1 MALSIHTR
9 YIGSFMSTSPSRLV
23 AVVEDDDPLRKAL
36 GRLLK
41 AGGFEPALF
50 PSAEAFLE
58 ASLTPLCLVLDVS
71 LPGMSGLALQERLG
85 AAGNAPPIIMITALH
100 DAGIR
105 ERAEQN
111 GCAGFFLKPVD
122 GNLLIAI
129 IESFAT
135 CRATVS
141 DASAPPG

>member
-1 MALSIHTR
+1 MTA
-9 YIGSFMSTSPSRLV
+9 STSRLV

-50 PSAEAFLE
+50 QSAEAYLE
-58 ASLTPLCLVLDVS
+58 ASPTPLCIVVDVS
-71 LPGMSGLALQERLG
+71 LPGLSGLELQERLC

-105 ERAEQN
+105 KRAEQN
-111 GCAGFFLKPVD
+111 GCARFFLKPVD
-122 GNLLIAI
+122 GNALIAT
-129 IESFAT
+129 IESLAN
-135 CRATVS
+135 CRTAAS
-141 DASAPPG
+141 DTAVPPV